1 MSQLDS
7 SNLSALKSNYEIM
20 CKIGEGQSSSVYK
33 IYSNQYQ
40 RHFAA
45 KVVSIPE
52 DKEQNVIDHVN
63 NEVTILNSINNQNI
77 IRIYDFFR
85 EGSSFYIIFDDCS
98 GGRLETLISISR
110 YIGQPQLQFYALK
123 ILQAVNCC
131 HSNNYSHCEINPT
144 NILIDGHDQ
153 PKLIHFRNAV
163 TPKNKHV
170 YSVPNSDLH
179 FLAPEALLP
188 ESYDAE
194 KADIWS
200 LGVLFYYMATGKFP
214 WSATTPAEMLQQM
227 RFTPLSFPDNV
238 PEDFQISIKKMLEI
252 RPNQRPTTKEL
263 LQDSFFIAA
272 LKVKLAHSTS
282 STSKRLSC
290 VSGQTC
296 KSMLQPKILQSD
308 TNRLRKRYSMV
319 PKANQSFF

>member
-170 YSVPNSDLH
+170 CNISNSDILY
-179 FLAPEALLP
+179 LAPEALLP
-188 ESYDAE
+188 EFYDAE
-194 KADIWS
+194 KADIWA
-200 LGVLFYYMATGKFP
+200 LGITFYYMATGTFP
-214 WSATTPAEMLQQM
+214 WRAKSPAELLQ
-227 RFTPLSFPDNV
+227 RIRNNPITFPDNV
-238 PEDFQISIKKMLEI
+238 PEDFQICIRKMLQN
-252 RPNQRPTTKEL
+252 RPNQRPTTEEL
-263 LQDSFFIAA
+263 LQDSFFIEA
-272 LKVKLAHSTS
+272 LKVKIRHDTQ
-282 STSKRLSC
+282 SKKLSYA
-290 VSGQTC
+290 SGHMC
-296 KSMLQPKILQSD
+296 RSMLQPQRLQIEP
-308 TNRLRKRYSMV
+308 TRIRKRNSLV
-319 PKANQSFF
+319 SRTSQALF